1 MTEWLWSA
9 LGGLVVGFLTG
20 VVASFFEP
28 VRHVAERLGR
38 RTFERSP
45 LDVNVE
51 TDLGIIWAGSPDW
64 NAACFWVP
72 DTGPLG
78 APPGTLAEWQKWVAG
93 HGGYDSGTSTVLLTV
108 VARSKV
114 TVVISPPLVT
124 ATSHPLPAGRYLARP
139 TAGAEVHPLGFDI
152 SLMDAGQ
159 SWVTLSDIDGP
170 RFAPLSWSLSEGQVE
185 RFFLK
190 VTPENGR
197 LWRWRL
203 QLPLIVDG
211 RRILHDVDND
221 GEDFVVVGHPPDID
235 DQLYVET
242 EWKARSEL

>member
-1 MTEWLWSA
+1 M
-9 LGGLVVGFLTG
+9 
-20 VVASFFEP
+20 
-28 VRHVAERLGR
+28 RHVAERLGR

-159 SWVTLSDIDGP
+159 SLGHLVGYRRTAVRASQLVTERRAS
-170 RFAPLSWSLSEGQVE
+170 RAVLSEGHPGE
-185 RFFLK
+185 REA
-190 VTPENGR
+190 VAVASSTSA
-197 LWRWRL
+197 
-203 QLPLIVDG
+203 
-211 RRILHDVDND
+211 HC
-221 GEDFVVVGHPPDID
+221 
-235 DQLYVET
+235 
-242 EWKARSEL
+242 